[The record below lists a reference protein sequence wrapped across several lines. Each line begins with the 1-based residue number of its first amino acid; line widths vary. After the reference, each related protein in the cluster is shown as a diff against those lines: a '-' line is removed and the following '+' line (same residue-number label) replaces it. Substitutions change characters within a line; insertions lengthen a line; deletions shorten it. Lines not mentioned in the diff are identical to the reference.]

1 MRELDNPPHPPKHV
15 NEKIIGLHEK
25 DFRIM
30 IVKMIQDFG
39 KKLEA
44 KIDKLEEILN
54 EEIEDL
60 KIKKAEIQNSITK
73 NKKLF

>member
-1 MRELDNPPHPPKHV
+1 MRELDNPPHPPKQV